1 MKAFFIQLAIV
12 CLLTDLVY
20 TQHLELFAAGVK
32 LNKLARLKAK
42 GADKK
47 VIKYGLSAITKAKKG
62 TVQGVV
68 GKPLKLVGVVLGPLG
83 LPLKLVGTVL
93 SAKSA
98 VNKAKAV
105 VYTVKKLSRDSIRY
119 G

>member
-1 MKAFFIQLAIV
+1 MKAFLIHLAIV
-12 CLLTDLVY
+12 CLLIDLVY
-20 TQHLELFAAGVK
+20 TQHLELFMKAKA
-32 LNKLARLKAK
+32 LNKIARLKAK

-47 VIKYGLSAITKAKKG
+47 VIKYGLSAVTKAKKG
-62 TVQGVV
+62 TVQGVI

-83 LPLKLVGTVL
+83 LPIKLVGTVL
-93 SAKSA
+93 GVKSV

-105 VYTVKKLSRDSIRY
+105 VFVVKKLSRDSVRY